1 MSCRRVILPVVA
13 LLALLL
19 CGGCAPK
26 GKFPVKKEARAV
38 AVLQEGQSPPASCV
52 RVGPAQALG
61 RDGETEEQ
69 RYAGAI
75 ERLRRETMSQ
85 KGNLLQ
91 ITSVLTISDGTAML
105 VSGVVYRCG
114 SAPNE

>member
-1 MSCRRVILPVVA
+1 MVA
-13 LLALLL
+13 LLAVLI

-26 GKFPVKKEARAV
+26 GKFPVKKETRAV
-38 AVLQEGQSPPASCV
+38 TVLQEGQSPPASCV

-69 RYAGAI
+69 RYTAAI

-91 ITSVLTISDGTAML
+91 ITSVLATSDGKSTL
-105 VSGVVYRCG
+105 VSGIVYRCG
-114 SAPNE
+114 GAPSE